1 MADTIA
7 NSLSSTGAPT
17 SLHSRAPE
25 LLLVTSSFFP
35 QATDSTHRLL
45 EFCQRFSKLGIR
57 VTVLTE
63 AKHKSWPAEIM
74 LDRTRVV
81 RVPAERSG
89 GILRRSQGN
98 ELRHWMNTNSHR
110 FQAVYFDSPWQRA
123 HEYLL
128 KDSHPEKTWT
138 WMRFDVNQQ
147 AEQASE
153 STAAARVSPA
163 DQIALQKASE
173 VLVPNA
179 ASQRALAAAS
189 SCKEI
194 NSQRIVDR
202 SVSLIDRSIGARRN
216 ARLLLSETSQDLFL
230 RQKDQFILI
239 PGEFSPAWQ
248 IQFALRALG
257 PLLQASSHL
266 RLWILGEGRERKRV
280 YRYLKDQSIH
290 YAVSLP
296 GVFTDVTELLQAVD
310 LCLFPGES
318 AGLSWWASV
327 CAKSRIPML
336 LPKSAK
342 VTGNLSKRGPA
353 FDFDAGSVPSLREAV
368 QNFQKDANALEQACI
383 QLQDS
388 LLRSADTEQDTVER
402 IAQKLL

>member
-1 MADTIA
+1 MADTFA
-7 NSLSSTGAPT
+7 NSPSSTGAPVT
-17 SLHSRAPE
+17 VHSRAPE

-45 EFCQRFSKLGIR
+45 EFCEQLSKLGIH

-81 RVPAERSG
+81 RVPLERSG
-89 GILRRSQGN
+89 GILRRSHGN
-98 ELRHWMNTNSHR
+98 ELRHWLNTNSHR
-110 FQAVYFDSPWQRA
+110 FQAVYFDSPWHRT

-147 AEQASE
+147 VEESSE
-153 STAAARVSPA
+153 STTAARVSPA
-163 DQIALQKASE
+163 DQIALQKVSE

-179 ASQRALAAAS
+179 ASQQALAAIS
-189 SCKEI
+189 ITEI

-202 SVSLIDRSIGARRN
+202 SVALIDRSIGARRN

-239 PGEFSPAWQ
+239 PGEFRPAWQ
-248 IQFALRALG
+248 IHFALRALG
-257 PLLQASSHL
+257 PLLQANSQL

-280 YRYLKDQSIH
+280 YRYLKDQSVH

-310 LCLFPGES
+310 LCLFPGEN
-318 AGLSWWASV
+318 AGLSWWANV
-327 CAKSRIPML
+327 CAKSRIPM
-336 LPKSAK
+336 
-342 VTGNLSKRGPA
+342 
-353 FDFDAGSVPSLREAV
+353 
-368 QNFQKDANALEQACI
+368 
-383 QLQDS
+383 
-388 LLRSADTEQDTVER
+388 
-402 IAQKLL
+402 

>member
-1 MADTIA
+1 MADTFA
-7 NSLSSTGAPT
+7 NSPSSTGAPVT
-17 SLHSRAPE
+17 VHSRSPE

-35 QATDSTHRLL
+35 QATDATHRLL

-81 RVPAERSG
+81 RVPPERSV
-89 GILRRSQGN
+89 GILRRSQSN
-98 ELRHWMNTNSHR
+98 ELRHWLNTNSHR

-123 HEYLL
+123 NEFLL
-128 KDSHPEKTWT
+128 KDSHPEQPRT

-147 AEQASE
+147 AEESSE

-163 DQIALQKASE
+163 DQIALQKVGE

-179 ASQRALAAAS
+179 ASQQALAAS
-189 SCKEI
+189 SI
-194 NSQRIVDR
+194 TDIISQRIVDR
-202 SVSLIDRSIGARRN
+202 SVALIDRSIGARRN

-239 PGEFSPAWQ
+239 PGEFRPAWQ
-248 IQFALRALG
+248 VQFALRALG
-257 PLLQASSHL
+257 PLLQANSQL

-310 LCLFPGES
+310 LCLFPGEN
-318 AGLSWWASV
+318 AGFSWWANV

-342 VTGNLSKRGPA
+342 VTSNLSKRGPA
-353 FDFDAGSVPSLREAV
+353 FDFKAGSVPSLREAV
-368 QNFQKDANALEQACI
+368 QNYQKDSSALDQACI

-388 LLRSADTEQDTVER
+388 LLRSADNEQDTVER

>member
-1 MADTIA
+1 MAETFA
-7 NSLSSTGAPT
+7 NSPSSTDAT
-17 SLHSRAPE
+17 IHSRAPE

-45 EFCQRFSKLGIR
+45 EFCQRLSKLGIR
-57 VTVLTE
+57 VTVVTE
-63 AKHKSWPAEIM
+63 AKHKTWPAEIM

-81 RVPAERSG
+81 RVPTERSV
-89 GILRRSQGN
+89 GILRRSRGN
-98 ELRHWMNTNSHR
+98 ELRHWLNTNTHR
-110 FQAVYFDSPWQRA
+110 FQAVYFDSPWHRT

-128 KDSHPEKTWT
+128 KDVHPEKTWT

-147 AEQASE
+147 VEESSE
-153 STAAARVSPA
+153 SNMAARVSPA
-163 DQIALQKASE
+163 DQIVLQKVGE

-179 ASQRALAAAS
+179 ASQQALAAIS
-189 SCKEI
+189 ITEI

-216 ARLLLSETSQDLFL
+216 ARLLLSEISQDLFL
-230 RQKDQFILI
+230 RQKDQFVLI
-239 PGEFSPAWQ
+239 PGELRPAWQ
-248 IQFALRALG
+248 IDFALRALG
-257 PLLQASSHL
+257 PLLQSNSQL

-310 LCLFPGES
+310 LCLLPGEN

-342 VTGNLSKRGPA
+342 VTSNLSKRSPA
-353 FDFDAGSVPSLREAV
+353 FDFQAGSVPSLRDAV
-368 QNFQKDANALEQACI
+368 QNFQKDSTALEQACI

-388 LLRSADTEQDTVER
+388 LLQSAYSEPDTVER